1 MTTSMKQELEDQGYY
16 VYRGKVKDHWLTVL
30 RASLDKAF
38 SEHRKIQEQNDS
50 EVTSGGVALHAIV
63 SVPELVDFLGEM
75 KNLGILKDIEDN
87 YFGSKFILNSF
98 SALSN
103 VPDEKTFSAEVHR
116 DIRFYS
122 GNLNLMINCLVML
135 DDFTEQNGATWILP
149 RSHLMKD
156 KPDNDQFFTNAIQV
170 TGNAGDIVVWNSN
183 VFHCSGKNT
192 TNKVR
197 RALPIVFCK
206 SSLKQL
212 LDYPRAIGPKEFSPE
227 IRQLLG
233 FDSRVPSSLDE
244 WYQPKENRF
253 YKQNQD

>member
-1 MTTSMKQELEDQGYY
+1 MKQELEDLGYY
-16 VYRGKVKDHWLTVL
+16 IYRDKVGERWLNSL

-38 SEHRKIQEQNDS
+38 SEHKRIQEKNNS
-50 EVTSGGVALHAIV
+50 EVATGGVALHAIV
-63 SVPELVDFLGEM
+63 SVPELVDFLGEL
-75 KNLGILKDIEDN
+75 KNLGILKDIEEN
-87 YFGSKFILNSF
+87 YFRSKFILNSF

-103 VPDEKTFSAEVHR
+103 LPDQNTFSAEIHR

-122 GNLNLMINCLVML
+122 GSLNLMLNCLVML
-135 DDFTEQNGATWILP
+135 DDFKEENGATWILP
-149 RSHLMKD
+149 RSHLREE
-156 KPDNDQFFTNAIQV
+156 KPDNDQFFKNAIQA
-170 TGNAGDIVVWNSN
+170 TGSAGDVVIWNSN
-183 VFHCSGKNT
+183 VFHCAGKNT
-192 TNKVR
+192 TDKVR

-212 LDYPRAIGPKEFSPE
+212 LDYPRALGSKEFNPE

-253 YKQNQD
+253 YKPNQD